1 MLIVQANRDL
11 PGISF
16 LRLLG
21 KPTDD
26 ELQVYMAAE
35 SARFERERDQ
45 RIVIVFELRE
55 VWTST
60 QRKMMRDWE
69 LEHVGKATHNALGM
83 AMVVPNSVIRGAFT
97 AYFWIAPPSY
107 PTKMVASSVDAYD
120 WVSERLQEAGL
131 LSPTRD
137 AFVRVATGRWAA
149 TQAVPG
155 QGMVPISEADVAGK
169 LSA

>member
-1 MLIVQANRDL
+1 MLIVQENRDL
-11 PGISF
+11 PGINF
-16 LRLLG
+16 IRVLG
-21 KPTDD
+21 KPTDE
-26 ELQVYMAAE
+26 ELKVYIASE
-35 SARFERERDQ
+35 TARFERDRHQ
-45 RIVIVFELRE
+45 RMVIVFELKE

-69 LEHVGKATHNALGM
+69 LEHVAKASHNALGM

-107 PTKMVASSVDAYD
+107 PTKMVATAHDAFD
-120 WVSERLQEAGL
+120 WVTERLQEAGM
-131 LSPTRD
+131 PTPSRD
-137 AFVRVATGRWAA
+137 AYVRSATARWAA

-155 QGMVPISEADVAGK
+155 KGMVSISEADLAGK